1 MFVYDEWLNL
11 MHQGGPLMWVIFAT
25 ALIGVTLLVW
35 QAWRLSALMRGARMD
50 FEGLL
55 AQRGQVELPS
65 LTRRASPVAELILRL
80 DWPDILNQE
89 DLAKEMNIHFAQILP
104 RLEGA
109 LPTIATL
116 GALLPMLGLLG
127 TVTGM
132 INVFEAIALHGSGK
146 PEHMAQGI
154 SQALLTTAGGL
165 ISAIAIVFAH
175 HLLSRRAHTVMALTS
190 QAMQVLLHRDLTKL
204 KQVYGV

>member
-1 MFVYDEWLNL
+1 MLVYDDGLRL

-25 ALIGVTLLVW
+25 TLIAVTLLVW
-35 QAWRLSALMRGARMD
+35 QAWRLSALLRGARMD
-50 FEGLL
+50 FDGLL
-55 AQRGQVELPS
+55 AQRDRVELPS
-65 LTRRASPVAELILRL
+65 LTRRASPVAELVQRL
-80 DWPDILNQE
+80 DWPDILNQA
-89 DLAKEMNIHFAQILP
+89 DMAKEMSVHFTQILP

-132 INVFEAIALHGSGK
+132 INVFEAIAVHGSGE

-165 ISAIAIVFAH
+165 ICAIPVIFAH
-175 HLLSRRAHTVMALTS
+175 HLLSRRAHAVMALTS
-190 QAMQVLLHRDLTKL
+190 QAVQVLLHRDLAKL
-204 KQVYGV
+204 KRVYGA